1 MYIRYFY
8 FDSFEMDTYIP
19 TELTDRIN
27 QLVEEWKYDE
37 AIAIANQILTR
48 DPKNE
53 QALLTITD
61 IFYRKW
67 DMDAADKA
75 IDFLK
80 SAKQDDPLILYIKW
94 LIEMEKNNWKEAR
107 SHFKKAMQITDGK
120 NYEIVRCY
128 GLSEYW
134 YGNREKWREY
144 IKKAFRQNSLDAETI
159 YNLIQLSTLDEDIE
173 ESIEMIEFYY
183 NNHDKLQIVDKP
195 LKWYDKQIA
204 LLEKFIKWKE
214 KFNLIK

>member
-1 MYIRYFY
+1 
-8 FDSFEMDTYIP
+8 MDTYIP

-144 IKKAFRQNSLDAETI
+144 IKKAFRQNSLDTETI

>member
-1 MYIRYFY
+1 
-8 FDSFEMDTYIP
+8 MDTYIP

>member
-1 MYIRYFY
+1 
-8 FDSFEMDTYIP
+8 MDTYVP
-19 TELTDRIN
+19 TELADRIN

-144 IKKAFRQNSLDAETI
+144 IKKAFRQNSLDTETI

>member
-1 MYIRYFY
+1 
-8 FDSFEMDTYIP
+8 MDTYIP

-94 LIEMEKNNWKEAR
+94 LIEMEKNNRKEAR

-144 IKKAFRQNSLDAETI
+144 IKKAFRQNSLDTETI

-173 ESIEMIEFYY
+173 ESIEMIEFYH

>member
-144 IKKAFRQNSLDAETI
+144 IKKAFRQNSLDTETI

-183 NNHDKLQIVDKP
+183 KNHDKLQIVDKP